1 MATQTTDTKSNGAER
16 PAATQ
21 SDAAAETELDLLI
34 VGTFGGGGINQY
46 IDEQRRRLGS
56 HVSTAR
62 HDMGMAPEG
71 SGPAWFLW
79 GVLLGLAAM
88 ARFPWRRP
96 PDVVHV
102 HTSHRFS
109 FYRSAFYVLYAR
121 VVWHVPVVLHV
132 HGSSFDEFVADASP
146 PVAVLQSAVF
156 GAASDVIVLSEYWR
170 EVVEGRADTSTVRV
184 LPNAVDVDDFPV
196 GDNDDEARIVFVSN
210 LRERKGVGDLA
221 DAVEDLL
228 SRTDHP
234 VTVDVAGDGP
244 LADRVAELAQ
254 RRDAVTAHGYVS
266 EERKRDL
273 LAAGSIYVLPTYAEG
288 LPIAL
293 LEGMAAGNAVVST
306 PVGAIPE
313 VVEAENGHL
322 VPAGDPDA
330 LADALADL
338 VDAPDRCRE
347 MGETNRD
354 LVAECYDWD
363 HVIAEL
369 EGLYAARADGR
380 TEAGA

>member
-1 MATQTTDTKSNGAER
+1 MATQTTDTKSDGAER

-21 SDAAAETELDLLI
+21 SDAATNLELDLLI

-62 HDMGMAPEG
+62 HEMGMAPEG
-71 SGPAWFLW
+71 SGPTWFLW

-121 VVWHVPVVLHV
+121 YVWGVPVVLHV
-132 HGSSFDEFVADASP
+132 HGSSFDEFVAEASP
-146 PVAVLQSAVF
+146 PVALLQSVVF
-156 GAASDVIVLSEYWR
+156 GAVSDVIVLSEYWR
-170 EVVEGRADTSTVRV
+170 QVVADRADESKIEV
-184 LPNAVDVDDFPV
+184 LPNAVDVDDFQASRR
-196 GDNDDEARIVFVSN
+196 GDEPRIVFVSN
-210 LRERKGVGDLA
+210 LRERKGVADLV
-221 DAVEDLL
+221 DAVDALL
-228 SRTDHP
+228 SRTNRP
-234 VTVDVAGDGP
+234 VTVDIAGDGP
-244 LADRVAELAQ
+244 LADRVETLA
-254 RRDAVTAHGYVS
+254 RRHDAVTAHGYVS
-266 EERKRDL
+266 EGHKREL

-313 VVEAENGHL
+313 VVDEENGHL
-322 VPAGDPDA
+322 VPAGDPDT

-347 MGETNRD
+347 IGEINRE
-354 LVAECYDWD
+354 LVADRYDWD

-369 EGLYAARADGR
+369 ESLYAARADGR
-380 TEAGA
+380 TEARP